1 MPKAVILF
9 SFKKQDEGKEIIKNL
24 TKIGFN
30 RKDGRRIVFSVE
42 IPMEVHTFSL
52 AEVKTIKDSIEK
64 SIDKVMIEHPDRVW
78 RRAFSAVNTP
88 RMVMVPSYD
97 EQGNPVIDMTGKQ
110 KQEPVD
116 PVVEITGYI
125 KANGG
130 QASYSSLTDTGDSSM
145 GEAPVPAAAQP
156 IVAEL
161 KQEESQSQGIVDDDF
176 DVDALVSGL
185 ANTKIGG
192 RRRKTRSTRT
202 STVRRGGKKSRSKSR
217 RN

>member
-9 SFKKQDEGKEIIKNL
+9 SFKKEDEGREIIKNL

-52 AEVKTIKDSIEK
+52 ADVKTIKDSIE
-64 SIDKVMIEHPDRVW
+64 SSTNKVMIEHPDRVW
-78 RRAFSAVNTP
+78 RRAFAAVNTP
-88 RMVMVPSYD
+88 RMVMIPSFD
-97 EQGNPVIDMTGKQ
+97 EEGNPVIVNGKQ
-110 KQEPVD
+110 KQEQID

-125 KANGG
+125 RSNGG
-130 QASYSSLTDTGDSSM
+130 NTSFSSLTDTGDSTMSD
-145 GEAPVPAAAQP
+145 APQEVPVAAKP

-176 DVDALVSGL
+176 DVDALVAGL
-185 ANTKIGG
+185 VNTKIGG
-192 RRRKTRSTRT
+192 RRRRKT
-202 STVRRGGKKSRSKSR
+202 RRGGKKSRSKSR
-217 RN
+217 RH